1 MYPASVGL
9 GAAELVASYSEVGDV
24 ASGGK
29 ISILIDTVWDIGY
42 IANLSSEGR
51 DLWPGFNRG
60 TLWFPTTAS
69 LTVYL
74 SAQLSITFNITPNSI
89 NQDTAYTGLTLAV
102 CLFRLNK

>member
-1 MYPASVGL
+1 MCPASVGL
-9 GAAELVASYSEVGDV
+9 GMAELVASYCATS
-24 ASGGK
+24 AGGK
-29 ISILIDTVWDIGY
+29 VSITIDTEWDIGY
-42 IANLSSEGR
+42 IANLSSDGR

-74 SAQLSITFNITPNSI
+74 SAQLTITFNITPTSI
-89 NQDTAYTGLTLAV
+89 SQATGYTGLTLAV